1 MFRKIRNILVGM
13 RYASEDKRRIKKYT
27 KIYPDYDES
36 DGTMYE
42 DMVQIYSPIPSHI
55 LYGMTDFEIIY
66 FRDTKKYHLSL
77 ETAYLGTDLEDISSW
92 EIPYLER
99 SLNIFTK
106 YMDNNNLNKYDKPFL
121 FMQSPS
127 IKDEADSIEELYRNF
142 KMFVHGFREIKEEC
156 IKEINK
162 EK

>member
-1 MFRKIRNILVGM
+1 MFRKIRNIFVGM
-13 RYASEDKRRIKKYT
+13 RYALEDKRRIKKYT

-42 DMVQIYSPIPSHI
+42 NMVQIYSPTPSHI
-55 LYGMTDFEIIY
+55 LYGMADFEIIY
-66 FRDTKKYHLSL
+66 FRDRKKYNLCL
-77 ETAYLGTDLEDISSW
+77 ETAYIGTDPEDISSW

-106 YMDNNNLNKYDKPFL
+106 YMDDNNLNKYEKPLLFL
-121 FMQSPS
+121 QSPS

-142 KMFVHGFREIKEEC
+142 KMFVYGFRETKEEC
-156 IKEINK
+156 IKEIDK